1 MAAKMAQNCL
11 SDKEFL
17 LAAVSKGS
25 VTNLNKLP
33 QNYAPGDY
41 CKISYARFE
50 QFATVFFLTGGTR
63 SAASANYSENL
74 LKEKKGK
81 KKSKEDV
88 TDRSSPKFKA
98 DNWVV
103 KLYDFGMCTFIPIL
117 CCYYLNWNRQIT
129 RVRRRIRAFE

>member
-1 MAAKMAQNCL
+1 MAQNCL

-17 LAAVSKGS
+17 LAAVSKDS

-50 QFATVFFLTGGTR
+50 QFATVFFLMGGTR
-63 SAASANYSENL
+63 SATSANYPENL

-81 KKSKEDV
+81 KEKSKEDV
-88 TDRSSPKFKA
+88 
-98 DNWVV
+98 
-103 KLYDFGMCTFIPIL
+103 IPIL